1 MDSDDEYVET
11 SDVEELE
18 ELNRLQSQQAKR
30 DIQAEDADL
39 HPNKRIKVNS
49 SFC

>member
-18 ELNRLQSQQAKR
+18 ELNRLRSPQTKR
-30 DIQAEDADL
+30 DSRAEDVYF
-39 HPNKRIKVNS
+39 HPNKRIKVK
-49 SFC
+49 